1 MIKKFVKKII
11 VLSISA
17 SIILIGC
24 QKYDGEIVGNK
35 TYQGEDSISE
45 GMMTLEEVRESA
57 GDIMKNA
64 NEGKWSNLI
73 FDNISAGIPEIDELY
88 ILTYDNKYKAY
99 MEGSALVDAQVKV
112 IEYFMGDTSDGRGYI
127 DSNRN
132 LDGEVEYSFDII
144 DVIKDELDSGT
155 YKYVQEC
162 SVWNGEELVPTEI
175 TNIGPNLCFTRKVAD
190 SEDPNEYYIEDV
202 NVDASFNMVWAD
214 IGDAIKMRWKYASE
228 NNIELV
234 QYNNGYIE
242 NICEE
247 VGRYYYNTEDSRLDD
262 EYQLLNGKM
271 SVREGIE
278 YVESF
283 FENDLPFEKK
293 DYIKEKVYC
302 TYVYKV
308 TDDIYAFRFRLRRQL
323 YGVPVDIEADK
334 DWGPGE
340 WLEPCCVEDY
350 GTINM
355 IETDKFDFYNQDALC
370 IEYSKKGGPITE
382 VIPLD
387 QAINTVSTQIGINSI
402 YNVQSIELI
411 YNFDF
416 RKGCRPVWSLI
427 CINTEDKKTVVFTVD
442 AVTGE
447 INKRFTPGD

>member
-1 MIKKFVKKII
+1 
-11 VLSISA
+11 L
-17 SIILIGC
+17 
-24 QKYDGEIVGNK
+24 
-35 TYQGEDSISE
+35 
-45 GMMTLEEVRESA
+45 
-57 GDIMKNA
+57 
-64 NEGKWSNLI
+64 
-73 FDNISAGIPEIDELY
+73 
-88 ILTYDNKYKAY
+88 
-99 MEGSALVDAQVKV
+99 
-112 IEYFMGDTSDGRGYI
+112 
-127 DSNRN
+127 
-132 LDGEVEYSFDII
+132 
-144 DVIKDELDSGT
+144 
-155 YKYVQEC
+155 YVQEC

-175 TNIGPNLCFTRKVAD
+175 TNIGPDLCFARKVAD
-190 SEDPNEYYIEDV
+190 SEDPDEYYIENA
-202 NVDASFNMVWAD
+202 NVDASFNMVYAD
-214 IGDAIKMRWKYASE
+214 IGDAIKMRWKYARE

-247 VGRYYYNTEDSRLDD
+247 VARYYYNTEDSRLDD

-302 TYVYKV
+302 TYVYKI
-308 TDDIYAFRFRLRRQL
+308 TDDIYAFRFRIRRQL

-340 WLEPCCVEDY
+340 GVEPFCVEDS

-355 IETDKFDFYNQDALC
+355 IETDKFDFYNQDDLC

-382 VIPLD
+382 VVPLD

-411 YNFDF
+411 YNFDYV
-416 RKGCRPVWSLI
+416 KGCRPVWSLI